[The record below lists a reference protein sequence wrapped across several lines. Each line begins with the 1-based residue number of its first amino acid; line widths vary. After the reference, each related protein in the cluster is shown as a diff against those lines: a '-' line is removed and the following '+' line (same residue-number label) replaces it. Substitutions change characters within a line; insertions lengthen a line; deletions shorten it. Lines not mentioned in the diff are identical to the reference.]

1 MKRVLRLYTN
11 LSKEA
16 KASLWYVICNIVQ
29 KGISFFTIP
38 IFTRLLTTEEY
49 GMTNVYQ
56 SWMSLI
62 IIFTTLNIQY
72 GAFNPAMI
80 KFEKD
85 RERFISSMQGLS
97 TVLTAG
103 FLVIYLI
110 AYEQWDSMFNL
121 PLTLMLCMFGEM
133 FTSPAL
139 GFWSGKQ
146 RFDIKYK
153 GLVGLTLFI
162 AVLSP
167 VIGIACVLLSDDRG
181 VARIIGCA
189 LVNIAIGLI
198 LYIYNWSK
206 GRKLYVKEY
215 WIYGLK
221 FNVPLIPYYLS
232 QMIFNQSDRLMID
245 ALDGRDKAGIYGV
258 AYSLGLVLNFVINSI
273 NNSFVPWTYKKI
285 RDGRKKEI
293 KNVANGITLLIA
305 IMLLV
310 LILVTPEIMRFI
322 AGPEYYEA
330 IWVVPPIVASLF
342 FLFLSQLSI
351 NIEFYFGM
359 NTLLVKGSIL
369 SAVVNIVLNFI
380 FIQLFGYI
388 AAGYTTL
395 VSYII
400 FCISNYLCMKK
411 VCRENFEDGTEKIYD
426 FKFLSAI
433 SAGFLVVMFAL
444 TCLYY
449 FVIIR
454 YIIVFII
461 ICILFLKRKEI
472 YDKIK
477 EIRSM

>member
-16 KASLWYVICNIVQ
+16 KASLWFVICNVIQ
-29 KGISFFTIP
+29 KGTSFFTIP

-72 GAFNPAMI
+72 GSFNPAMI
-80 KFEKD
+80 QFEKD
-85 RERFISSMQGLS
+85 RDRFISSMQGLS
-97 TVLTAG
+97 TALTTG
-103 FLVIYLI
+103 FLVIYLL
-110 AYEQWDSMFNL
+110 AYEQWNSLFDL
-121 PLTLMLCMFGEM
+121 PLILMLCMFAEM

-153 GLVGLTLFI
+153 GLVALTLFI

-189 LVNIAIGLI
+189 LVNIAVGLI

-206 GRKLYVKEY
+206 GEKLYVKEY

-232 QMIFNQSDRLMID
+232 QMVFNQSDRLMID

-285 RDGRKKEI
+285 RDGKQKEI
-293 KNVANGITLLIA
+293 KNVANGITVLVA
-305 IMLLV
+305 VMLLG
-310 LILVTPEIMRFI
+310 LILVTPEIMKFI
-322 AGPEYYEA
+322 AAPEYYEA

-351 NIEFYFGM
+351 NIEFYFGK

-369 SAVVNIVLNFI
+369 SAVVNIVLNYV

-411 VCRENFEDGTEKIYD
+411 VCRENFEEGQQKIYD
-426 FKFLSAI
+426 VRFLCII
-433 SAGFLVVMFAL
+433 SAGFLVIMFAL
-444 TCLYY
+444 MPLYN

-454 YIIVFII
+454 YVIVLVILF
-461 ICILFLKRKEI
+461 ILFLKRKYIFE
-472 YDKIK
+472 KVR

>member
-1 MKRVLRLYTN
+1 MKRIIGLYTN

-16 KASLWYVICNIVQ
+16 KASLWFVICNVVQ

-85 RERFISSMQGLS
+85 RDRFISSMQGLS
-97 TVLTAG
+97 TALTLG
-103 FLVIYLI
+103 FFVIYLI
-110 AYEQWDSMFNL
+110 AYKQWNNL
-121 PLTLMLCMFGEM
+121 FDLPFLLMLCMFAEM

-153 GLVGLTLFI
+153 GLVTLTLFI

-167 VIGIACVLLSDDRG
+167 IVGIACVLLSDDRG
-181 VARIIGCA
+181 IARVIGCA
-189 LVNIAIGLI
+189 LVNVAVGLI
-198 LYIYNWSK
+198 LYIFNWYK
-206 GRKLYVKEY
+206 GKKLYVKEY

-221 FNVPLIPYYLS
+221 FNIPLIPYYLS

-245 ALDGRDKAGIYGV
+245 VLDGRDKAGIYGV

-285 RDGRKKEI
+285 RDGKEKEI
-293 KNVANGITLLIA
+293 KNVANGITVLIA
-305 IMLLV
+305 VMLLV

-322 AGPEYYEA
+322 ASPEYYEA

-351 NIEFYFGM
+351 NIEFYFGK

-369 SAVVNIVLNFI
+369 SAVINIVLNYI
-380 FIQLFGYI
+380 FIQWFGYM

-411 VCRENFEDGTEKIYD
+411 VCRDHFGEASQNIYD
-426 FKFLSAI
+426 FKLLSII
-433 SAGFLVVMFAL
+433 SVVFLVIMFAL
-444 TCLYY
+444 MALYN
-449 FVIIR
+449 FIIIR
-454 YIIVFII
+454 YVIVLIILLL
-461 ICILFLKRKEI
+461 LFLKRKYIIE
-472 YDKIK
+472 KAR
-477 EIRSM
+477 EIRST

>member
-16 KASLWYVICNIVQ
+16 KASLWFVICNVIQ

-85 RERFISSMQGLS
+85 RDRFISAMQGLS
-97 TVLTAG
+97 TVLTTG
-103 FLVIYLI
+103 FLVIYLL
-110 AYEQWDSMFNL
+110 AYEQWNSLFDL
-121 PLTLMLCMFGEM
+121 PLILMLCMFAEM

-153 GLVGLTLFI
+153 GLVALTLFI

-167 VIGIACVLLSDDRG
+167 VIGIASVLLSDDRG

-189 LVNIAIGLI
+189 LVNIAVGLI

-206 GRKLYVKEY
+206 GKKLYVKEY

-232 QMIFNQSDRLMID
+232 QMVFNQSDRLMID

-285 RDGRKKEI
+285 RDGKQKEI
-293 KNVANGITLLIA
+293 KNVANGITVLVGV
-305 IMLLV
+305 MLLG

-322 AGPEYYEA
+322 AAPEYYEA

-351 NIEFYFGM
+351 NIEFYFGK

-369 SAVVNIVLNFI
+369 SAVVNIVLNYV

-411 VCRENFEDGTEKIYD
+411 VCRENFEEGQQKIYD
-426 FKFLSAI
+426 VRFLCII
-433 SAGFLVVMFAL
+433 SAGFLVIMFAL
-444 TCLYY
+444 MPLYN

-454 YIIVFII
+454 YVIVFII
-461 ICILFLKRKEI
+461 LLLLFMKRKYILE
-472 YDKIK
+472 KVR
-477 EIRSM
+477 EIRAT

>member
-16 KASLWYVICNIVQ
+16 KASLWFVICNVIQ

-72 GAFNPAMI
+72 GSFNPAMI
-80 KFEKD
+80 QFEKD
-85 RERFISSMQGLS
+85 RDRFISSMQGLS
-97 TVLTAG
+97 TALTTG
-103 FLVIYLI
+103 FLVIYLL
-110 AYEQWDSMFNL
+110 AYEQWNSLFDL
-121 PLTLMLCMFGEM
+121 PLILMLCMFAEM

-153 GLVGLTLFI
+153 GLVALTLFI

-189 LVNIAIGLI
+189 LVNIAVGLI

-206 GRKLYVKEY
+206 GKKLYVKEY

-232 QMIFNQSDRLMID
+232 QMVFNQSDRLMID

-285 RDGRKKEI
+285 RDGKQKEI
-293 KNVANGITLLIA
+293 KNVANGITV
-305 IMLLV
+305 LV
-310 LILVTPEIMRFI
+310 AVMTQRSTVVTPEIMKFI
-322 AGPEYYEA
+322 AAPEYYEA

-351 NIEFYFGM
+351 NIEFYFGK

-369 SAVVNIVLNFI
+369 SAVVNIVLNYV

-411 VCRENFEDGTEKIYD
+411 VCRENFEEGQQKIYD
-426 FKFLSAI
+426 VRFLCII
-433 SAGFLVVMFAL
+433 SAGFLVIMFAL
-444 TCLYY
+444 MPLYN

-454 YIIVFII
+454 YVIVFII
-461 ICILFLKRKEI
+461 LLLLFMKRKYILE
-472 YDKIK
+472 KVR
-477 EIRSM
+477 EIRAT